1 MDLNRY
7 EINTEEGYFSLK
19 DYVAK
24 KKSTQDVIFF
34 STAPSRTQAKD
45 NPYIF
50 PLTKAGVPVIIAN
63 THIEEIIFHEMD
75 TY

>member
-1 MDLNRY
+1 MELNRY
-7 EINTEEGYFSLK
+7 ELNTEEGYFSLK

-34 STAPSRTQAKD
+34 STAPSRNQAKD

-63 THIEEIIFHEMD
+63 THI
-75 TY
+75 

>member
-1 MDLNRY
+1 MELNRY

-24 KKSTQDVIFF
+24 KKETQDVIFY
-34 STAPSRTQAKD
+34 STAPSRAQAKD

-63 THIEEIIFHEMD
+63 NHLE
-75 TY
+75 